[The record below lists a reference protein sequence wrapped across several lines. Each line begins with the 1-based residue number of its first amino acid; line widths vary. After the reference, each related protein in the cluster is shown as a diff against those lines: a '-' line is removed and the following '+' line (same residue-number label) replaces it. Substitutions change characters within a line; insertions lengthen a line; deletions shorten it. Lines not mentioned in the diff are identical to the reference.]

1 MNKRRCFLYALL
13 YTFAVFV
20 ALPTQAA
27 AEATSTADSSRT
39 VAARAGG
46 QTATLAELQ
55 GALHVFTLTGDKDA
69 IKSAAQRKG
78 AAEAVL
84 RPKQLTASGLI
95 KKESPEAQR
104 YIEQQGRS
112 GVMKG
117 WLDLKE
123 AQALARLNSEP
134 TLLEQRARELYL
146 QRQERYRAPPEAN
159 VTLIL
164 IDSYRRGFEDAARRV
179 TEVSRRIAEHTGD
192 FNTLAEELTDDP
204 AIRAKS
210 AVATIDVVPQQADPP
225 LRRVVFEVM
234 KPGEVSGPH
243 ATNYGL
249 VFVRLNRIKQG
260 GVTPFE
266 EVREK
271 LIDEIR
277 TEVAKKARMD
287 AFALI
292 ASTPVELVE
301 TTPSPSRSAI
311 KIDPSA
317 AATSPAGR

>member
-1 MNKRRCFLYALL
+1 MRRISLPLLSMCFVL
-13 YTFAVFV
+13 
-20 ALPTQAA
+20 TQAPATA
-27 AEATSTADSSRT
+27 ATRASDANR
-39 VAARAGG
+39 VAARVGALD
-46 QTATLAELQ
+46 ATESELKA
-55 GALHVFTLTGDKDA
+55 ALHVFTLTGDKDA
-69 IKSAAQRKG
+69 IKSATQRKG

-84 RPKQLTASGLI
+84 RPKQLNASGLI
-95 KKESPEAQR
+95 KKESLEAQR

-112 GVMKG
+112 GAMKG

-123 AQALARLNSEP
+123 AQALAKLNSEP
-134 TLLEQRARELYL
+134 ALLEQRARELYL

-192 FNTLAEELTDDP
+192 FNALAEELTDDP

-266 EVREK
+266 ELREK

-292 ASTPVELVE
+292 ASQPVELVE
-301 TTPSPSRSAI
+301 PTASTGKAAI
-311 KIDPSA
+311 KIDSA
-317 AATSPAGR
+317 AAPKSPARK

>member
-1 MNKRRCFLYALL
+1 VQTRSLATLILLASFLGHS
-13 YTFAVFV
+13 V
-20 ALPTQAA
+20 
-27 AEATSTADSSRT
+27 AEASANAGASRT
-39 VAARAGG
+39 VAARAGDE
-46 QTATLAELQ
+46 TATLADLE
-55 GALHVFTLTGDKDA
+55 GALHVFTLTGDKEA
-69 IKSAAQRKG
+69 IKSATQRKG

-84 RPKQLTASGLI
+84 RPKQLNASGLI
-95 KKESPEAQR
+95 KKESLEAQR

-112 GVMKG
+112 GAMKG

-123 AQALARLNSEP
+123 AQALAKLNSEP
-134 TLLEQRARELYL
+134 ALLEQRARELYL

-192 FNTLAEELTDDP
+192 FNALAEELTDDP

-266 EVREK
+266 ELREK

-292 ASTPVELVE
+292 ASQPVELVE
-301 TTPSPSRSAI
+301 PSASTGKAAI
-311 KIDPSA
+311 KIDSA
-317 AATSPAGR
+317 AAPKSPARK

>member
-1 MNKRRCFLYALL
+1 MIPGRTTRHMLL
-13 YTFAVFV
+13 PAFIVLIAFSNQPVS
-20 ALPTQAA
+20 AA
-27 AEATSTADSSRT
+27 SSITDASRT

-46 QTATLAELQ
+46 QTATLAELE
-55 GALHVFTLTGDKDA
+55 GALHVFSLTGDKDA
-69 IKSAAQRKG
+69 IKSPVQRKG

-84 RPKQLTASGLI
+84 RPKQLNASGLI

-104 YIEQQGRS
+104 YIDQQGRS
-112 GVMKG
+112 GAMKG

-123 AQALARLNSEP
+123 AQALAKLNSDP
-134 TLLEQRARELYL
+134 ALLEQRAREVYL

-164 IDSYRRGFEDAARRV
+164 IDSYRRGFDDAARRV
-179 TEVSRRIAEHTGD
+179 TEVSRRLAEHTGD
-192 FNTLAEELTDDP
+192 FNALAEELTDDP

-249 VFVRLNRIKQG
+249 VFVRLNRVKQG

-266 EVREK
+266 ELRDK

-292 ASTPVELVE
+292 ASQPVELVDPIP
-301 TTPSPSRSAI
+301 TTSNAAIRSDRNAVR
-311 KIDPSA
+311 K
-317 AATSPAGR
+317 SPARK